1 MPSRRVENK
10 KQIYKSI
17 EKVMKA
23 KTKREKNIETIKIFL
38 RSIGGDAE
46 LRENKLFKRFAI
58 YPKGSETPCTDFLPL
73 ETLVYYMLGVLNS
86 ESTIR
91 RIKNG

>member
-1 MPSRRVENK
+1 MR
-10 KQIYKSI
+10 
-17 EKVMKA
+17 A

-38 RSIGGDAE
+38 GSIGGDAE

-73 ETLVYYMLGVLNS
+73 DTLVYYMLGVLNS
-86 ESTIR
+86 ESTLKK
-91 RIKNG
+91 IKNG

>member
-1 MPSRRVENK
+1 MR
-10 KQIYKSI
+10 
-17 EKVMKA
+17 A
-23 KTKREKNIETIKIFL
+23 KTKREKNIDTIKLFL
-38 RSIGGDAE
+38 SSIGGDAE

-58 YPKGSETPCTDFLPL
+58 YPKGSESPCTDFLPL

-86 ESTIR
+86 ESTLR

>member
-1 MPSRRVENK
+1 MATNE
-10 KQIYKSI
+10 QIYKSI
-17 EKVMKA
+17 EKVMRA
-23 KTKREKNIETIKIFL
+23 KTKREKNIDTIKLFL
-38 RSIGGDAE
+38 SSIGSDAE
-46 LRENKLFKRFAI
+46 LREDKLLKRFAI

>member
-1 MPSRRVENK
+1 MR
-10 KQIYKSI
+10 
-17 EKVMKA
+17 A
-23 KTKREKNIETIKIFL
+23 KTKREKNIDTIKLFL
-38 RSIGGDAE
+38 SSIGSDAE
-46 LRENKLFKRFAI
+46 LREDKLLKRFAI

-86 ESTIR
+86 ESTLR

>member
-1 MPSRRVENK
+1 MR
-10 KQIYKSI
+10 
-17 EKVMKA
+17 A

-58 YPKGSETPCTDFLPL
+58 YPKGSETPCTDFLPID
-73 ETLVYYMLGVLNS
+73 TLVYFMLGVLNS
-86 ESTIR
+86 ESTIKK
-91 RIKNG
+91 IKNG

>member
-1 MPSRRVENK
+1 MR
-10 KQIYKSI
+10 
-17 EKVMKA
+17 A
-23 KTKREKNIETIKIFL
+23 KTKREKDIETIKIFL

-46 LRENKLFKRFAI
+46 LRENKLLKRFAI
-58 YPKGSETPCTDFLPL
+58 FPNGSETPCTDFLPID
-73 ETLVYYMLGVLNS
+73 TLVYFMLGVLNS

>member
-1 MPSRRVENK
+1 
-10 KQIYKSI
+10 
-17 EKVMKA
+17 MKA

-38 RSIGGDAE
+38 KSIGGDAE

-86 ESTIR
+86 ESTLKK
-91 RIKNG
+91 IKNG

>member
-1 MPSRRVENK
+1 M
-10 KQIYKSI
+10 I
-17 EKVMKA
+17 A
-23 KTKREKNIETIKIFL
+23 KTKREKNIDTIKIFL
-38 RSIGGDAE
+38 SSIGSDAE
-46 LRENKLFKRFAI
+46 LREDKLLKRFAI

>member
-1 MPSRRVENK
+1 MR
-10 KQIYKSI
+10 
-17 EKVMKA
+17 A
-23 KTKREKNIETIKIFL
+23 KTKREKNIDTIKIFL
-38 RSIGGDAE
+38 SSIGSDAE
-46 LRENKLFKRFAI
+46 LREDKLLKRFAI
-58 YPKGSETPCTDFLPL
+58 YPNGSETPCTDFLPL

>member
-1 MPSRRVENK
+1 
-10 KQIYKSI
+10 
-17 EKVMKA
+17 MKA
-23 KTKREKNIETIKIFL
+23 RTKRAKNIETIKIFL
-38 RSIGGDAE
+38 NSIGGDAE
-46 LRENKLFKRFAI
+46 LREIKVLKRFAI
-58 YPKGSETPCTDFLPL
+58 YSKREGNPCTPFLPL

>member
-1 MPSRRVENK
+1 MTS
-10 KQIYKSI
+10 
-17 EKVMKA
+17 
-23 KTKREKNIETIKIFL
+23 KTKREKDIETIKIFL

-46 LRENKLFKRFAI
+46 LRENKLLKRFAI
-58 YPKGSETPCTDFLPL
+58 FPKGSETPCTDFLPID
-73 ETLVYYMLGVLNS
+73 TLVYFMLGVLNS

>member
-1 MPSRRVENK
+1 
-10 KQIYKSI
+10 
-17 EKVMKA
+17 MKA
-23 KTKREKNIETIKIFL
+23 RTNREKNIETIKIFL
-38 RSIGGDAE
+38 SSIGGGAE

>member
-1 MPSRRVENK
+1 MR
-10 KQIYKSI
+10 
-17 EKVMKA
+17 A
-23 KTKREKNIETIKIFL
+23 KTKREKNIDTIKIFL

-58 YPKGSETPCTDFLPL
+58 YPNGSENPCTDFLPL

-86 ESTIR
+86 ESTIKK
-91 RIKNG
+91 IKNG

>member
-1 MPSRRVENK
+1 MR
-10 KQIYKSI
+10 
-17 EKVMKA
+17 A
-23 KTKREKNIETIKIFL
+23 KTKREKNIDTIKLFL
-38 RSIGGDAE
+38 SSIGSDAE
-46 LRENKLFKRFAI
+46 LREDKLLKRFAI

>member
-1 MPSRRVENK
+1 MR
-10 KQIYKSI
+10 
-17 EKVMKA
+17 A
-23 KTKREKNIETIKIFL
+23 KTKREKNIDTIKLFL
-38 RSIGGDAE
+38 SSIESDAE
-46 LRENKLFKRFAI
+46 LREDKLLKRFAI

-73 ETLVYYMLGVLNS
+73 DTLVYYMLGVLNS

>member
-1 MPSRRVENK
+1 MR
-10 KQIYKSI
+10 
-17 EKVMKA
+17 A
-23 KTKREKNIETIKIFL
+23 KTKREKNIDTIKIFL
-38 RSIGGDAE
+38 SSIGGDAE
-46 LRENKLFKRFAI
+46 LSEDKLLKRFAI

>member
-1 MPSRRVENK
+1 MR
-10 KQIYKSI
+10 
-17 EKVMKA
+17 A
-23 KTKREKNIETIKIFL
+23 KTKREKNIDTIKLFL
-38 RSIGGDAE
+38 SSIGSDAE
-46 LRENKLFKRFAI
+46 LREDKLLKRFAI

-73 ETLVYYMLGVLNS
+73 DTLVYYMLGVLNS